1 MQDCQQRLG
10 SLLVPEP
17 TWAPAHHTGDDDA
30 DLNADGA
37 EPSTGDDDANLN
49 ADGAEP
55 GTGDD
60 DANFNAD
67 GAESGETETATSP
80 DADPAHI
87 DDDTGADAPAVTRRP
102 VEGWWHGGKWI
113 LPTGRYVQEAVA
125 DDEPPPRMGVWQR
138 PAGRPSSSPPV
149 DVCGDLSASSS
160 SRTPPA
166 RPPPPEPRAE
176 QPAAD
181 DDEVVYDIS
190 EPVRRP
196 GESEHSF
203 KKRQRAAVCSRRR
216 QSGAPALRRVVEVPM
231 CAQCHV
237 HQPGAYCAFRLC
249 APCCRRA
256 AGNRCQQPGHSD

>member
-30 DLNADGA
+30 
-37 EPSTGDDDANLN
+37 N

-67 GAESGETETATSP
+67 GAEPGETAISA
-80 DADPAHI
+80 DAHPAHI

-102 VEGWWHGGKWI
+102 VEGWRHGGKWI
-113 LPTGRYVQEAVA
+113 LPAGRYVQEAVA

-149 DVCGDLSASSS
+149 DVCGDLSSSSS

-166 RPPPPEPRAE
+166 RPCPPAEPRAE

-181 DDEVVYDIS
+181 AVVYDIS

-203 KKRQRAAVCSRRR
+203 KKRLRAAACSRRR
-216 QSGAPALRRVVEVPM
+216 QSGAPALHRVVEVPM

-249 APCCRRA
+249 APCCRQA
-256 AGNRCQQPGHSD
+256 AGNRCEQPGHSD